1 MTPELPNQ
9 TLDRMTRSAVSRT
22 FQFERHRR
30 APRHRSAMRWTL
42 AMKAAAQCVWLAV
55 ICVRLNAAVPSASEE
70 IQATMDGN
78 AKFAF
83 AIYKEIS
90 TVESGNLFISPWSI
104 SCALVAAYAGAGGDT
119 AREISQAAFLPAS
132 PDALRRGFSFVG
144 NRLQEL
150 DGQEGI
156 VLRRATAI
164 WCHPAQTSRE
174 SFIEFCSAAVGA
186 RVLDQ
191 QFDRE
196 AINDWVSEQTMG
208 KIDTIIGPEELEQ
221 LSRLVL
227 VNALYFKG
235 RWQRQFAV
243 EATRPGMFNRSLGAA
258 VDVPMMNGEQTAPY
272 TKYEGSQVLRLPYFG
287 GQIVML
293 VVLPEEGTPLSSIE
307 TNLSADWLKGCY
319 RSLRPTLVEIK
330 LPTFSL
336 RSDLE
341 LNSTL
346 QHLGMRKA
354 FTLEADFSGID
365 GNPTNLLMNAV
376 LHQAYVDV
384 NEEGTEAA
392 AATVNHMM
400 TRSSRL
406 PVSFVCDRPFLFLI
420 HAVQSGTILFIGRVN
435 DPSQPALTP

>member
-1 MTPELPNQ
+1 MIREIFTHC
-9 TLDRMTRSAVSRT
+9 
-22 FQFERHRR
+22 HRR
-30 APRHRSAMRWTL
+30 SPWSGRVAEFHRWTL

-70 IQATMDGN
+70 LQATMDGN

-90 TVESGNLFISPWSI
+90 RAESGNLFISPWSI
-104 SCALVAAYAGAGGDT
+104 SCVLVAAYAGAGGDT
-119 AREISQAAFLPAS
+119 AREIRQAAFLPAS

-144 NRLQEL
+144 HRLQEL

-156 VLRRATAI
+156 ALRRATAI
-164 WCHPAQTSRE
+164 WCHPSQKLRE
-174 SFIEFCSAAVGA
+174 SFIEFCGAAVGA

-191 QFDRE
+191 QFDRK

-208 KIDTIIGPEELEQ
+208 KIDMIIGPEELDD

-258 VDVPMMNGEQTAPY
+258 VEVPMMRGEQTAPY
-272 TKYEGSQVLRLPYFG
+272 AQYEGSQVLQLPYFG

-293 VVLPEEGTPLSSIE
+293 VVLPGEGTPLTSIE
-307 TNLSADWLKGCY
+307 TNLSTEWLKGCY
-319 RSLRPTLVEIK
+319 RAFRPTLVDIK
-330 LPTFSL
+330 LPSFSL

-365 GNPTNLLMNAV
+365 GDPKNLLISAV
-376 LHQAYVDV
+376 LHQTYVDV

-392 AATVNHMM
+392 AATGVHW
-400 TRSSRL
+400 RYGSSTS
-406 PVSFVCDRPFLFLI
+406 PVPFVCDRPFLFLI
-420 HAVQSGTILFIGRVN
+420 HAVKSGTVLFIGRVN

>member
-1 MTPELPNQ
+1 
-9 TLDRMTRSAVSRT
+9 
-22 FQFERHRR
+22 
-30 APRHRSAMRWTL
+30 
-42 AMKAAAQCVWLAV
+42 
-55 ICVRLNAAVPSASEE
+55 
-70 IQATMDGN
+70 MDGN

-90 TVESGNLFISPWSI
+90 RVESGNLFVSPWSI

-119 AREISQAAFLPAS
+119 AREISQAAFLPTS
-132 PDALRRGFSFVG
+132 HDALRRGFSFVG

-150 DGQEGI
+150 DGQEGMA
-156 VLRRATAI
+156 LRRTTAI
-164 WCHPAQTSRE
+164 WCHPAQQLRE
-174 SFIEFCSAAVGA
+174 SFIEFCGAAVGA
-186 RVLDQ
+186 KVVDQ
-191 QFDRE
+191 EFDSK
-196 AINDWVSEQTMG
+196 AINGWVSEQTMG
-208 KIDTIIGPEELEQ
+208 RIDMIIGPEELER

-243 EATRPGMFNRSLGAA
+243 EATRPGMFNRSLGTA
-258 VDVPMMNGEQTAPY
+258 VEVPMMSGEQTAPY
-272 TKYEGSQVLRLPYFG
+272 ANYEGAQVLQLPYFG

-293 VVLPEEGTPLSSIE
+293 VVLPADGTPLTSIE
-307 TNLSADWLKGCY
+307 TNLSTDWLRGCY
-319 RSLRPTLVEIK
+319 RSLRPTLVDVR

-354 FTLEADFSGID
+354 FTLDADFSGID
-365 GNPTNLLMNAV
+365 GNPTNLLINAV

-420 HAVQSGTILFIGRVN
+420 HAVKSGTILFIGRVN
-435 DPSQPALTP
+435 DPSQPALAP